1 MTVEASAVPAVRMT
15 MTPGTWRPTEVQELV
30 LTAAL
35 DRPDRAVAA
44 FDRWVATTDFDDVD
58 AGSYRILPLIATRFD
73 ALGITSEWSAHLRG
87 ILRRSWYENQLLVHR
102 TVPAVD
108 ALQAAG
114 IDVITLKGAPLGVL
128 AYPTM
133 GARPMDDLDLLVPED
148 RAVDALRVLLDRGWQ
163 PDAGG
168 VPPSMLRGEMSEAFR
183 RIRHSTG
190 LRGPEGFDIDLHWH
204 ATFASCWPGA
214 DRGLW
219 SSKRPLELGGRS
231 LSALS
236 AHDELVVACV
246 HGIRANLIAPIRWV
260 TDSMLLMR
268 DQSFDWDAVVARARE
283 LVVEPLLVLP
293 LTYLR
298 DRYEAPIPAWV
309 LAALAQRRAGYLE
322 QEWLESRMELGEKRT
337 VAAHYGGYLRTAYAD
352 HGVQRYVGGLPGH
365 LSALLG
371 CSSSKELPGE
381 VVRRG
386 AGASASSPEGQLG
399 SGLVALVG
407 GDLQLLRGVVLD
419 LVRTVGRVRRLRCV
433 VAFGLGIDHGVDVR
447 RRRAPVRA

>member
-1 MTVEASAVPAVRMT
+1 MPAF
-15 MTPGTWRPTEVQELV
+15 E
-30 LTAAL
+30 
-35 DRPDRAVAA
+35 
-44 FDRWVATTDFDDVD
+44 RWVAITGFDDVD
-58 AGSYRILPLIATRFD
+58 AGSVPDPAAGRDT
-73 ALGITSEWSAHLRG
+73 
-87 ILRRSWYENQLLVHR
+87 LRRARRHRRSGQRRYAGSSAAVGTRTSYVVHR

-114 IDVITLKGAPLGVL
+114 VDVIALKGAPLGVL

-148 RAVDALRVLLDRGWQ
+148 HAVDALRVLLDRGWQ
-163 PDAGG
+163 PDARRGTAVDAPG
-168 VPPSMLRGEMSEAFR
+168 RDVGTHPAHKSQHQPQRARVSTSTCTGTPPSRGAGPVPTAACGR
-183 RIRHSTG
+183 R
-190 LRGPEGFDIDLHWH
+190 RG
-204 ATFASCWPGA
+204 
-214 DRGLW
+214 RW
-219 SSKRPLELGGRS
+219 SSAAARCQRS
-231 LSALS
+231 QPTTSSSSRACTGSA
-236 AHDELVVACV
+236 
-246 HGIRANLIAPIRWV
+246 ANLIAPIRWV

-386 AGASASSPEGQLG
+386 AA
-399 SGLVALVG
+399 
-407 GDLQLLRGVVLD
+407 
-419 LVRTVGRVRRLRCV
+419 RLRRHRK
-433 VAFGLGIDHGVDVR
+433 GS
-447 RRRAPVRA
+447 